1 MSESN
6 TVTSAW
12 LPDFIDWL
20 KEAGQPGKP
29 RLHAECSICL
39 SMLDISTDVG
49 DMVAEVVREGSHAT
63 LVADLYAQKQL
74 EPAAVLACGH
84 VIGSQCLR
92 EYIKGGH
99 KRCPICRQDV
109 ACSKC
114 KRIVPTPQCTPLRD
128 PIGHYGFRP
137 YEAILDKI
145 PWTDGE
151 KTGGHGPSTTKR
163 YCGACVSQQGMFLMN
178 STFIR
183 NEKCL
188 LCSPKSIYHKPHE
201 PEFEHRARRERMAD
215 HLFQT
220 RVQNV
225 CDLLFTRPGLRLPVT
240 AAARLAEART
250 GMTQKLTA
258 LYRQNDMLGLKGRL
272 FMRCGHLQRRGH
284 RDRGGRYAN
293 GAATGRKL
301 NAHLLGLLAW
311 TVSHLSHGP
320 HTDPIWFTGI
330 DHLMAIDPLKPALSA
345 GTGRIRYSGGGSEC
359 RRRALRGSRGCRVSP
374 PGFLTGLRRRRSR
387 WCRRGEDSHMVGK

>member
-29 RLHAECSICL
+29 RLHAECSICF

-63 LVADLYAQKQL
+63 LAADLYAQKQL

-92 EYIKGGH
+92 EYIKGGN
-99 KRCPICRQDV
+99 KRCPICREDV
-109 ACSKC
+109 ACHKC
-114 KRIVPTPQCTPLRD
+114 KRIVPTPQCTPLKD
-128 PIGHYGFRP
+128 PIAHYGFRP

-145 PWTDGE
+145 PWTDGGE
-151 KTGGHGPSTTKR
+151 DGPR
-163 YCGACVSQQGMFLMN
+163 ALDD
-178 STFIR
+178 
-183 NEKCL
+183 EACL

-201 PEFEHRARRERMAD
+201 SEFEHRARRERMAD

-220 RVQNV
+220 RLQNV

-250 GMTQKLTA
+250 VMAQKLTQ
-258 LYRQNDMLGLKGRL
+258 LYRQNSMLGLKGRL
-272 FMRCGHLQRRGH
+272 FMRCSHLQRRGR
-284 RDRGGRYAN
+284 RDRGGPA
-293 GAATGRKL
+293 GRKL
-301 NAHLLGLLAW
+301 SAHLLGLLAW

-320 HTDPIWFTGI
+320 HTDPIWFTGV

-345 GTGRIRYSGGGSEC
+345 GTERIRYSGG
-359 RRRALRGSRGCRVSP
+359 RIQMPSP
-374 PGFLTGLRRRRSR
+374 AVTGEPGLSGLPANFFD
-387 WCRRGEDSHMVGK
+387 GAAAAAE